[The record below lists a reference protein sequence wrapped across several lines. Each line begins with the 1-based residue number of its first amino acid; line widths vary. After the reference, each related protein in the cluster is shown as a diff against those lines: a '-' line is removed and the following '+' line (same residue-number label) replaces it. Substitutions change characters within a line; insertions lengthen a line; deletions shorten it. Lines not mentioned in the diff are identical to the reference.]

1 MALGPPL
8 GSHRPFGLQHH
19 AHRLVSEG
27 HHQHSEAPPTASA
40 AAVNDVLNHFD
51 DRGQA
56 TLNGH
61 VERMVR
67 RRGYAG

>member
-8 GSHRPFGLQHH
+8 GSHPPFGLQHQ

-27 HHQHSEAPPTASA
+27 HHQHSEAPPRASA
-40 AAVNDVLNHFD
+40 ASVNDVLNHFD

-56 TLNGH
+56 HTQNRTNRQYLT
-61 VERMVR
+61 
-67 RRGYAG
+67 